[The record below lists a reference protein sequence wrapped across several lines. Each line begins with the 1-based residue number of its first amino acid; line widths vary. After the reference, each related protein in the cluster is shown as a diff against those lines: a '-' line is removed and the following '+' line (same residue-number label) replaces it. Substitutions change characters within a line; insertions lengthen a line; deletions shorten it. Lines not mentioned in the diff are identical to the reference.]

1 MPVIY
6 YAYYS
11 PVSERISDISTQEH
25 LLGRRLLSQGLRE
38 LYHISV
44 SASQVD
50 AMLRT
55 EENGKPCL
63 SDHPDIFF
71 NITHCRGLAACAFGR
86 SPLGIDAELPG
97 YFPEIL
103 VARALSETE
112 KSFLQEAGST
122 MALRQEWF
130 YRLWTLKEA
139 YVKKSGC
146 GVDTDLTEFS
156 FFFDRS
162 NLPLRITCTDPHVSC
177 FQEKLSGGQILSLC
191 SLNTEKEVTLIDRS
205 S

>member
-1 MPVIY
+1 MLLLFRTLRYNSHRNKFTGKDRPHMPVIY

-25 LLGRRLLSQGLRE
+25 LLGRQLLSQGLRE

-55 EENGKPCL
+55 EKNGKPCL

-71 NITHCRGLAACAFGR
+71 NITHCRGLAACAFGH

-97 YFPEIL
+97 YPEE
-103 VARALSETE
+103 VVT
-112 KSFLQEAGST
+112 
-122 MALRQEWF
+122 
-130 YRLWTLKEA
+130 
-139 YVKKSGC
+139 
-146 GVDTDLTEFS
+146 FS
-156 FFFDRS
+156 
-162 NLPLRITCTDPHVSC
+162 PGIAP
-177 FQEKLSGGQILSLC
+177 
-191 SLNTEKEVTLIDRS
+191 
-205 S
+205 

>member
-6 YAYYS
+6 YGYYS
-11 PVSERISDISTQEH
+11 PESNRIADISAQEH
-25 LLGRRLLSQGLRE
+25 LLGRRLLSLGLEE
-38 LYHISV
+38 LYRIIIPGSRISDV
-44 SASQVD
+44 LKTD
-50 AMLRT
+50 
-55 EENGKPCL
+55 ENGKPFL
-63 SDHPDIFF
+63 PEHPDLFF
-71 NITHCRGLAACAFGR
+71 NITHCNGLAACAFDTF
-86 SPLGIDAELPG
+86 PIGIDAELPG

-103 VARALSETE
+103 ISRALSEPE

-162 NLPLRITCTDPHVSC
+162 SLPLRITCTDPHVSC

-191 SLNTEKEVTLIDRS
+191 SLNTEKEVTLVDRS